1 MVAKRKKLKKEVKM
15 RTVNEFTY
23 FLIGNYFIYLHLN
36 ILNETNI
43 LTDNAIQ
50 TNEQVINKLNA
61 LAA

>member
-36 ILNETNI
+36 ILNVTNI
-43 LTDNAIQ
+43 LTDNAI
-50 TNEQVINKLNA
+50 
-61 LAA
+61 